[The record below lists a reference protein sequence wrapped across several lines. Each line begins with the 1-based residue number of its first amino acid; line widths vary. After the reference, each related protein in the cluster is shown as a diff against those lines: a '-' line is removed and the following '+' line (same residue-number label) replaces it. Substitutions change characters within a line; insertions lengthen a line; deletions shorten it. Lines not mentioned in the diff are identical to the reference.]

1 MNNLSLHYGGPKVS
15 RQFQFY
21 SRQFQ
26 FFHGNAHGI
35 FRFSHHL
42 SATAAGSGHAPK
54 VKTQNQKWI
63 VKVDLQR
70 EKWNHNQKSISF
82 HAFTDLKMNSGRSDF
97 ISVADPT
104 RVTFVPVRDRTY
116 RSHIK
121 DRSITSFFFRMA
133 PPFLFFDSKNRG
145 TATNNISKQDLE
157 AASMLGLMW
166 GIEPFWDA
174 VQQATRWLS
183 DKAYNFLGPVN
194 SSVVY
199 SLSTGLSVR

>member
-1 MNNLSLHYGGPKVS
+1 
-15 RQFQFY
+15 
-21 SRQFQ
+21 
-26 FFHGNAHGI
+26 
-35 FRFSHHL
+35 
-42 SATAAGSGHAPK
+42 
-54 VKTQNQKWI
+54 
-63 VKVDLQR
+63 
-70 EKWNHNQKSISF
+70 
-82 HAFTDLKMNSGRSDF
+82 
-97 ISVADPT
+97 
-104 RVTFVPVRDRTY
+104 
-116 RSHIK
+116 
-121 DRSITSFFFRMA
+121 MA